1 MKDFRGDLATISLPV
16 LVIHGD
22 QDRVLPYEA
31 YGHGLGDLPGDQ
43 IELVAGVPGSDG
55 GTAAVSGDDRA
66 GDVAGFGRGEEG
78 DHAGELAGLSGPGQQ
93 GRGAMPTELFGRCL
107 ADAGLACSRHGLGH
121 LAAQGRSR
129 GIRNVTAH
137 CGCQRWISAAIP

>member
-66 GDVAGFGRGEEG
+66 GDVAGASPGGHLRGQRRDQEVRRPDVGGEE
-78 DHAGELAGLSGPGQQ
+78 PVK
-93 GRGAMPTELFGRCL
+93 GRRE
-107 ADAGLACSRHGLGH
+107 
-121 LAAQGRSR
+121 
-129 GIRNVTAH
+129 
-137 CGCQRWISAAIP
+137 